1 MFGTDLEAD
10 GVRCKIRTEKNK
22 LLSFAPISPY
32 FGPYAAL
39 LEENHQLHSQMRAGK
54 DDILVKRGARPKI
67 GTEKAPCCKFYCH
80 RSRNNCWSNNSR
92 GLKLNSKLK
101 NKIGRRRK
109 KTKKSR
115 SNNKKMT
122 FPYE

>member
-1 MFGTDLEAD
+1 MFGTDLED
-10 GVRCKIRTEKNK
+10 DDVRCKITTEKNK

-32 FGPYAAL
+32 FGRYAAL

-67 GTEKAPCCKFYCH
+67 GTEKAPSCKFYCH
-80 RSRNNCWSNNSR
+80 RSRNKCWSNNSR
-92 GLKLNSKLK
+92 RLKLNSKLK

-109 KTKKSR
+109 KLKNHGVTIKKIDFSL
-115 SNNKKMT
+115 
-122 FPYE
+122 

>member
-1 MFGTDLEAD
+1 MFGTELEED
-10 GVRCKIRTEKNK
+10 GVRCKIRTERNK

-32 FGPYAAL
+32 FGRYAAL

-67 GTEKAPCCKFYCH
+67 GTEKAPSCKFYCH

-92 GLKLNSKLK
+92 RLKLNSKLK

-109 KTKKSR
+109 KLKNHGVTIKKIDFSL
-115 SNNKKMT
+115 
-122 FPYE
+122 

>member
-1 MFGTDLEAD
+1 
-10 GVRCKIRTEKNK
+10 
-22 LLSFAPISPY
+22 
-32 FGPYAAL
+32 
-39 LEENHQLHSQMRAGK
+39 MRAGK

-67 GTEKAPCCKFYCH
+67 GTEKAPSCKFYCH

-109 KTKKSR
+109 KLKNHGVTIEKIDFSL
-115 SNNKKMT
+115 
-122 FPYE
+122 